1 MIGIVLVSH
10 SQKLVEGL
18 RELLEHL
25 GSGQVPIAVAGGGA
39 GGELGTSVEKIQQAI
54 LAVANPD
61 GVLLLVDLGS
71 AVLSSETAIE
81 LLEQPLPG
89 EVRLSSAPL
98 VEGAVVA
105 VIQAGLGHSLEAVMA
120 AVEEARYLP
129 KNLD

>member
-1 MIGIVLVSH
+1 VIGIVLVSH

-18 RELLEHL
+18 QELVSQL
-25 GSGQVPIAVAGGGA
+25 GGGKVPVAIAGGGSQ
-39 GGELGTSVEKIQQAI
+39 GELGTSVEKIRDAI
-54 LAVANPD
+54 RSVAGPE
-61 GVLLLVDLGS
+61 GVLILMDLGS

-81 LLEQPLPG
+81 LLDPPPPG

-105 VIQAGLGHSLEAVMA
+105 VIHAGLGNRLDEVAK
-120 AVEEARYLP
+120 AVEEARYMP